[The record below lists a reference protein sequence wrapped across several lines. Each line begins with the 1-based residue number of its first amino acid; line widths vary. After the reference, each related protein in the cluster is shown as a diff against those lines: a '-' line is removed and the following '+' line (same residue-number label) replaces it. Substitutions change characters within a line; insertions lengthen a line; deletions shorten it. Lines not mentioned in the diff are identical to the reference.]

1 MAKTNTIFISFALRD
16 VALKEELLQQLNN
29 EQTGFTF
36 VDMPVKQ
43 SWEPA
48 WKEEC
53 RTKVTDCD
61 GVIGIITKNIS
72 RADGQQWELRSA
84 YEGRMP
90 ILLLQGG
97 NEKLPKDMPDV
108 LTDREIVPWSMAT
121 ILSFIKRL

>member
-16 VALKEELLQQLNN
+16 VTLKEELLQQLNN

-36 VDMPVKQ
+36 IDMPVKQ

-97 NEKLPKDMPDV
+97 SEKLPKDMPGV

>member
-16 VALKEELLQQLNN
+16 ATLKEELLQQLAN
-29 EQTGFTF
+29 EQTGYTF

-108 LTDREIVPWSMAT
+108 LTDREISPWTMTT

>member
-16 VALKEELLQQLNN
+16 VTLKEELLQQLGK
-29 EQTGFTF
+29 EQTGYTF

-108 LTDREIVPWSMAT
+108 LADREIVPWTMAT